1 MQPMK
6 IAPSILSADFSRLKD
21 EIQAV
26 EAGGADWLHVDVMD
40 GHFVPNITI
49 GPVVVEWVRKVTTI
63 PVDVHLMITDPD
75 KYAPEFIKA
84 GADWI
89 SVHPDTCANRN
100 ATLNKIR
107 ELGAKTVRRRES
119 RCAVKQS
126 RRLPHRH
133 RDALDDDGLPWL
145 RRSGFY
151 PGCFTQDR
159 RNEKTRSI
167 RESLPIL
174 IEVDG
179 GIKVDNID
187 RVVRCRRRSDRLRVR
202 NLQNTELLQIPSGR
216 CAKRSGSLDQ
226 AVLRQ
231 SQSEISIE
239 ILRSSISPRSRSC
252 CFLFSVC

>member
-1 MQPMK
+1 MQPVK

-75 KYAPEFIKA
+75 QYAPEFIKA

-89 SVHPDTCANRN
+89 SVHPDTCRPNPR

-107 ELGAKTVRRRES
+107 ELGAKPSLAVNPDVPLTNVEDYLTDIEMLLMMTVFPGFGGQAFIPDVLPKIE
-119 RCAVKQS
+119 AA
-126 RRLPHRH
+126 RRLI
-133 RDALDDDGLPWL
+133 
-145 RRSGFY
+145 
-151 PGCFTQDR
+151 DR
-159 RNEKTRSI
+159 KKLS
-167 RESLPIL
+167 IL

-187 RVVRCRRRSDRLRVR
+187 RVVSAGGEV
-202 NLQNTELLQIPSGR
+202 IV
-216 CAKRSGSLDQ
+216 SGSGIFKTPNYADTIRQ
-226 AVLRQ
+226 MRRAVRQ
-231 SQSEISIE
+231 S
-239 ILRSSISPRSRSC
+239 
-252 CFLFSVC
+252 